1 MPNFEKWKKGKMPT
15 KMQMIMSG
23 GFVECQGMDF
33 DKGFLMNIISWG
45 LVEIVRGLIYNEYI
59 CKTYFI
65 PAATG
70 PAMFR
75 ESGLSMTRCC
85 PGSLRHQVVN
95 NHNIDN
101 AE

>member
-1 MPNFEKWKKGKMPT
+1 MKKGQDADKNADDNVR
-15 KMQMIMSG
+15 

-33 DKGFLMNIISWG
+33 DKGFLMNLISWG
-45 LVEIVRGLIYNEYI
+45 LVEILRGLIYNEYI

-75 ESGLSMTRCC
+75 ESGLSMTRLLSWFLASS
-85 PGSLRHQVVN
+85 GRQQL
-95 NHNIDN
+95 
-101 AE
+101 